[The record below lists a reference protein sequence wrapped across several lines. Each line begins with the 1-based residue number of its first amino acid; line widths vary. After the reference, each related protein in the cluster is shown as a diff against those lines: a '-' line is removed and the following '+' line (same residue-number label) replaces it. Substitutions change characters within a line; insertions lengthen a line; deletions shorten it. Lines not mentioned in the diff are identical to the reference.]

1 MAKVYDKFLTKT
13 AQNVCRLRPH
23 LLIQRIKVSL
33 PLLSQVS
40 LVKLGMYIKII
51 SNQQTRIF
59 NIRGSLNQI
68 RCVLTINSLWDP
80 VKEKTTKAWYSSLDR
95 NKYFKDFVYKR
106 TEKSSETY
114 KLML

>member
-13 AQNVCRLRPH
+13 AQNVC
-23 LLIQRIKVSL
+23 ICM
-33 PLLSQVS
+33 
-40 LVKLGMYIKII
+40 GMYIKII

-68 RCVLTINSLWDP
+68 RCVLTTNSLWDS

-95 NKYFKDFVYKR
+95 NEYFKDFVYKR
-106 TEKSSETY
+106 TEKSLEPY